1 MKANVKNLWMQS
13 ALALCFLVLA
23 PFSPIAT
30 AHAQSGN
37 VYGTNQVQTLSN
49 AQEGV
54 VLQVSI
60 KQAQASVQ
68 ARAGGAAGGGLVGAL
83 IGSRLGGDAQT
94 KNVLGALGA
103 IGGGFAGERMANAA
117 AANEAQEIV
126 IGLKDGRSNTITRV
140 ITVVQPAPFDPVVEN
155 DNVLVVNTNG
165 AYRVIRRTYNTASFD
180 SR

>member
-13 ALALCFLVLA
+13 ALALCVLVLA
-23 PFSPIAT
+23 PFSPT

-37 VYGTNQVQTLSN
+37 VYGTNQVQAISN

-68 ARAGGAAGGGLVGAL
+68 ARTGGAAGGGLVGAL

-103 IGGGFAGERMANAA
+103 LGGGFAGERMANAA
-117 AANEAQEIV
+117 ATNEAQEIV